1 MQDQA
6 KISMVGQTKLVLSE
20 KKSVLIRVGLASLSL
35 ACVQPFLFSLF
46 KIAIFIIINEV
57 VDFFWPTSMRFND
70 IMKWGAEAFLLTQLK
85 VTTTMLQYRR
95 HCVDCNYDY
104 NALNARPS
112 TTKENVAFQPLDIS

>member
-46 KIAIFIIINEV
+46 KIAIFIIVIEV
-57 VDFFWPTSMRFND
+57 EDIFWPTSM
-70 IMKWGAEAFLLTQLK
+70 I
-85 VTTTMLQYRR
+85 
-95 HCVDCNYDY
+95 
-104 NALNARPS
+104 
-112 TTKENVAFQPLDIS
+112 